1 VVYNQ
6 LNTTKTEMGTEKRQ
20 IREDQ
25 TDGCGREKKT
35 VSESGQ
41 LSWKDAAALDAWRP
55 VRINL
60 GNDVFGGGR
69 NPRRCNAFKPKII
82 FVLD

>member
-1 VVYNQ
+1 MAVA
-6 LNTTKTEMGTEKRQ
+6 EKR
-20 IREDQ
+20 
-25 TDGCGREKKT
+25 KKT

-60 GNDVFGGGR
+60 GKDVFGKNIR
-69 NPRRCNAFKPKII
+69 EDEMLLSPK
-82 FVLD
+82 